1 MDKRREMTFNPEKI
15 NFVAVID
22 SLNWCKEVTPVDL
35 VKAVNNVEGLRGRKR
50 YETNEKSFG
59 LLIKCFEKRVGDLVT
74 TRINGKDRFYTLKP
88 EYRPE
93 QLVGYARTG
102 KIPEIK
108 EELKKKDSKFYIPEV
123 PESMMGAE
131 GEVKAKRSTK
141 KRIFP
146 DCEAMAKSAILLY
159 LLKKGNGKVEARI
172 FNEIRDKFG
181 WKYQRSVDSKP
192 YTAYLEVNRFCADYL
207 DLGKDPIKMD
217 KKDNHYKYTGDITIL
232 EDKIKGTLLL
242 MEDEDLKKRVQE
254 FIAEP
259 EAKKEEAKVEEEP
272 KPEVKVEE
280 ETKPEPKKET
290 VEDKKPDPKSVS
302 KTDEDRPK
310 PKRFETKPTTTTER
324 PRIFKASPEV
334 GKSEFRETGSAP
346 STLYEGSKT
355 RWYKSLIGGTLKG
368 AERGVWYNFNDI
380 SQIIKKTRFVEIGT
394 REIKD
399 LCGEIS
405 KQWKGIFREVDFG
418 GVTIGSETLVKQFI
432 EAYPAEKITETIF
445 LRLHMDIDELQE
457 TYPELNVKIA
467 SEISEKDNVYEIE
480 MNRAEKTEK
489 AFAKLVYRMRQ
500 GEIILESPSNWTI
513 KRTKI
518 LIDKLFGNI

>member
-1 MDKRREMTFNPEKI
+1 MDKRKEMKEAFNPEKI

-159 LLKKGNGKVEARI
+159 LLKKGEGKVEARI

-207 DLGKDPIKMD
+207 DLGKDPICMD

-254 FIAEP
+254 ITELAD
-259 EAKKEEAKVEEEP
+259 KKTDVKEEKPEAKVEETKP
-272 KPEVKVEE
+272 KEEV
-280 ETKPEPKKET
+280 KPEPKPIEEKQKL
-290 VEDKKPDPKSVS
+290 D
-302 KTDEDRPK
+302 DRPK
-310 PKRFETKPTTTTER
+310 PKRFETKPTSTTER

-346 STLYEGSKT
+346 SMIYEGSKT

-380 SQIIKKTRFVEIGT
+380 SQIIKKTRFVEISC

-418 GVTIGSETLVKQFI
+418 GITVGSETLVKQFI

-500 GEIILESPSNWTI
+500 GEIILESPSNWTV

>member
-1 MDKRREMTFNPEKI
+1 
-15 NFVAVID
+15 
-22 SLNWCKEVTPVDL
+22 
-35 VKAVNNVEGLRGRKR
+35 
-50 YETNEKSFG
+50 
-59 LLIKCFEKRVGDLVT
+59 
-74 TRINGKDRFYTLKP
+74 
-88 EYRPE
+88 
-93 QLVGYARTG
+93 
-102 KIPEIK
+102 
-108 EELKKKDSKFYIPEV
+108 
-123 PESMMGAE
+123 
-131 GEVKAKRSTK
+131 
-141 KRIFP
+141 
-146 DCEAMAKSAILLY
+146 
-159 LLKKGNGKVEARI
+159 
-172 FNEIRDKFG
+172 
-181 WKYQRSVDSKP
+181 
-192 YTAYLEVNRFCADYL
+192 
-207 DLGKDPIKMD
+207 
-217 KKDNHYKYTGDITIL
+217 
-232 EDKIKGTLLL
+232 
-242 MEDEDLKKRVQE
+242 MEDEDLKKKVQE

-259 EAKKEEAKVEEEP
+259 EVEEAKVEEEP
-272 KPEVKVEE
+272 KPEVKVEMA
-280 ETKPEPKKET
+280 KPEPKKET
-290 VEDKKPDPKSVS
+290 VEDKKPEP
-302 KTDEDRPK
+302 KTDDRPK
-310 PKRFETKPTTTTER
+310 PKRFETKPTLTER

-346 STLYEGSKT
+346 SMIYEGSKT

-418 GVTIGSETLVKQFI
+418 GITVGSETLVKQFI

-467 SEISEKDNVYEIE
+467 SEISERDNVYEIE

-500 GEIILESPSNWTI
+500 GEVILESPSNWTV

>member
-1 MDKRREMTFNPEKI
+1 MDKRKEMKEAFNPEKI

-22 SLNWCKEVTPVDL
+22 SLNWCREVTPVDL

-88 EYRPE
+88 EYKPE

-146 DCEAMAKSAILLY
+146 DCEAMAKSAILLS
-159 LLKKGNGKVEARI
+159 LLKNGEGKVEARI

-192 YTAYLEVNRFCADYL
+192 YTAYLEVNRFCTDYL
-207 DLGKDPIKMD
+207 DLGKDPICMD

-232 EDKIKGTLLL
+232 DGKIKDTITL
-242 MEDEDLKKRVQE
+242 MEDEDLKKKVQE
-254 FIAEP
+254 IIAEP
-259 EAKKEEAKVEEEP
+259 EAKVEEEP
-272 KPEVKVEE
+272 KPEVKVED
-280 ETKPEPKKET
+280 KSIKKID
-290 VEDKKPDPKSVS
+290 DKD
-302 KTDEDRPK
+302 KTDDRPK
-310 PKRFETKPTTTTER
+310 PKRFETKPTTTEIR

-346 STLYEGSKT
+346 SMIYESSKT
-355 RWYKSLIGGTLKG
+355 RWYKSLIAGTLRG
-368 AERGVWYNFNDI
+368 AERGVWYNFSDI
-380 SQIIKKTRFVEIGT
+380 SQIIKKTRFVEIST

-399 LCGEIS
+399 LCGEVS
-405 KQWKGIFREVDFG
+405 KQWRGIFREIDFG
-418 GVTIGSETLVKQFI
+418 GVTVGSETLVKQFI

-445 LRLHMDIDELQE
+445 LRLKMSIDELTE
-457 TYPELNVKIA
+457 TYPDLSIKVA
-467 SEISEKDNVYEIE
+467 SEIGENDNIVEIE
-480 MNRAEKTEK
+480 MNRSEKTEK
-489 AFAKLVYRMRQ
+489 AFAKLVFRMRQ

-518 LIDKLFGNI
+518 LIDKLFGGM

>member
-1 MDKRREMTFNPEKI
+1 MDKRKEMKEAFNPERI

-22 SLNWCKEVTPVDL
+22 SLNWCREVTPVDL
-35 VKAVNNVEGLRGRKR
+35 VKAVNNVEGLRGRKK

-59 LLIKCFEKRVGDLVT
+59 LLIKCFEKIVGDFVT

-88 EYRPE
+88 EYKPE

-123 PESMMGAE
+123 PESMMSGT

-146 DCEAMAKSAILLY
+146 DCEAMAKSAILLS
-159 LLKKGNGKVEARI
+159 LLKNGEGKVESRI

-181 WKYQRSVDSKP
+181 WKYQRSIEGKP
-192 YTAYLEVNRFCADYL
+192 YTSYLEVNRFCADYL
-207 DLGKDPIKMD
+207 DLGKDLIKLD

-232 EDKIKGTLLL
+232 DGKIKDTLTL
-242 MEDEDLKKRVQE
+242 MEDEDLKKKVQE
-254 FIAEP
+254 II
-259 EAKKEEAKVEEEP
+259 KEEKVEEKVEPKIEEVVEKSEKP
-272 KPEVKVEE
+272 KPEIREKLTYMEQPF
-280 ETKPEPKKET
+280 KEPKKI
-290 VEDKKPDPKSVS
+290 P
-302 KTDEDRPK
+302 
-310 PKRFETKPTTTTER
+310 ER

-346 STLYEGSKT
+346 STLYESSKT
-355 RWYKSLIGGTLKG
+355 RWYKSLIANTLKG
-368 AERGVWYNFNDI
+368 AERGVWYNFSDI
-380 SQIIKKTRFVEIGT
+380 SQIIKKTRFTEIST

-399 LCGEIS
+399 LCGEIG
-405 KQWKGIFREVDFG
+405 KQWRGIFREVDFG
-418 GVTIGSETLVKQFI
+418 GVTIGSEVLVKDFI
-432 EAYPAEKITETIF
+432 EAYPAEKITESIF
-445 LRLHMDIDELQE
+445 LRLHMSIDELTE
-457 TYPELNVKIA
+457 TYPELKIKVA
-467 SEISEKDNVYEIE
+467 SEIGENDNIVEIE

-489 AFAKLVYRMRQ
+489 AFAKLVFRMRQ

-518 LIDKLFGNI
+518 LIDKLFGGM

>member
-1 MDKRREMTFNPEKI
+1 MDKRKEMKEAFNPEKI
-15 NFVAVID
+15 NFVAVIN
-22 SLNWCKEVTPVDL
+22 SINWCREVTPVDL

-59 LLIKCFEKRVGDLVT
+59 LLIKCFEKIVGDFVT
-74 TRINGKDRFYTLKP
+74 TRINGKDRFYMLKP
-88 EYRPE
+88 EYKPE

-146 DCEAMAKSAILLY
+146 DCEAMAKSAILLS
-159 LLKKGNGKVEARI
+159 LLKNGEGKVESRI
-172 FNEIRDKFG
+172 FNEIREKFG
-181 WKYQRSVDSKP
+181 WKYQRRLEGNL
-192 YTAYLEVNRFCADYL
+192 YTSYLEVNRFCADYL
-207 DLGKDPIKMD
+207 DLGKDLIKLD

-232 EDKIKGTLLL
+232 DGKIKDTLSL

-254 FIAEP
+254 IIKSESSVKTDEDKIEKP
-259 EAKKEEAKVEEEP
+259 KEEVKKLIEEI
-272 KPEVKVEE
+272 KPEKI
-280 ETKPEPKKET
+280 
-290 VEDKKPDPKSVS
+290 
-302 KTDEDRPK
+302 DEDRPK
-310 PKRFETKPTTTTER
+310 PKRFETKPTPTEIR

-346 STLYEGSKT
+346 SMIYEGSKT
-355 RWYKSLIGGTLKG
+355 KWYKSLIAATLKG
-368 AERGVWYNFNDI
+368 AGRGVWYNYSDI
-380 SQIIKKTRFVEIGT
+380 AQIIKKTRFVEIST

-399 LCGEIS
+399 LMGEVG

-418 GVTIGSETLVKQFI
+418 GVTIGSEVLVKQFG
-432 EAYPAEKITETIF
+432 ETYQDRKITETIF
-445 LRLHMDIDELQE
+445 LRLHMNIDELQE
-457 TYPELNVKIA
+457 TYPELSIKIA

-480 MNRAEKTEK
+480 MNRAEETEK

-500 GEIILESPSNWTI
+500 GEIILESTSNWTV

>member
-1 MDKRREMTFNPEKI
+1 MDKRKEMKEAFNPEKI

-22 SLNWCKEVTPVDL
+22 SLNWCREVTPVDL
-35 VKAVNNVEGLRGRKR
+35 VKAVNNVEGLRGRKK

-59 LLIKCFEKRVGDLVT
+59 LLIKCFEKIVGDFVT

-88 EYRPE
+88 EYKPT
-93 QLVGYARTG
+93 QLVHYARTG
-102 KIPEIK
+102 EVLEIK
-108 EELKKKDSKFYIPEV
+108 EELKKKDPKFYIPEV
-123 PESMMGAE
+123 PESMMSGT

-146 DCEAMAKSAILLY
+146 DCEAMAKSAILLS
-159 LLKKGNGKVEARI
+159 LLKNGEGKVESRI

-181 WKYQRSVDSKP
+181 WKYQRSIEGKP
-192 YTAYLEVNRFCADYL
+192 YTSYLEVNRFCADYL
-207 DLGKDPIKMD
+207 DLGKDLIKLD

-232 EDKIKGTLLL
+232 DGKIKDTLTL
-242 MEDEDLKKRVQE
+242 MEDEDLKKKVQE

-259 EAKKEEAKVEEEP
+259 EAKAEEEL
-272 KPEVKVEE
+272 KPEVKVKMA
-280 ETKPEPKKET
+280 KPEPKKET
-290 VEDKKPDPKSVS
+290 VEDKKPEPK
-302 KTDEDRPK
+302 TETMPR
-310 PKRFETKPTTTTER
+310 PKRFETKPTSTER

-355 RWYKSLIGGTLKG
+355 RWYKSLIANTLKG
-368 AERGVWYNFNDI
+368 AERGVWYNFSDI
-380 SQIIKKTRFVEIGT
+380 SQIIKKTRFVEIST

-399 LCGEIS
+399 LCGEVS

-418 GVTIGSETLVKQFI
+418 GVTVGSEVLVKDFI
-432 EAYPAEKITETIF
+432 EAYPAEKITESIF
-445 LRLHMDIDELQE
+445 LRLHMSIDELQE

-467 SEISEKDNVYEIE
+467 SEISEKDNIVEIE

-489 AFAKLVYRMRQ
+489 AFAKLVFRMRQ

-513 KRTKI
+513 KRTRI
-518 LIDKLFGNI
+518 LIDKLFGGM

>member
-1 MDKRREMTFNPEKI
+1 MDKRKEMKEAFNPEKI

-59 LLIKCFEKRVGDLVT
+59 LLIKCFERKVGDLVT

-108 EELKKKDSKFYIPEV
+108 DELKKKDSKFYIPEI
-123 PESMMGAE
+123 PESMIGAE

-146 DCEAMAKSAILLY
+146 DCEAMAKSVILLY

-192 YTAYLEVNRFCADYL
+192 YTAYLEVNRFCSDYL
-207 DLGKDPIKMD
+207 DLGKDPICMD

-242 MEDEDLKKRVQE
+242 MEDEDLKKKVQE

-259 EAKKEEAKVEEEP
+259 EVEEAKVEEEP
-272 KPEVKVEE
+272 KPEVKVEMA
-280 ETKPEPKKET
+280 KPEPKKET
-290 VEDKKPDPKSVS
+290 IEDKKPEPK
-302 KTDEDRPK
+302 TETMPR
-310 PKRFETKPTTTTER
+310 PKRFETKPTPTER

-346 STLYEGSKT
+346 SMIYEGSKT

-418 GVTIGSETLVKQFI
+418 GITVGSETLVKQFI

-500 GEIILESPSNWTI
+500 GEIILESPSNWTV

>member
-1 MDKRREMTFNPEKI
+1 MDKRKEMKEAFNPEKI

-22 SLNWCKEVTPVDL
+22 SLNWCREVTPVDL
-35 VKAVNNVEGLRGRKR
+35 VKAVNNVEGLRGRKK

-59 LLIKCFEKRVGDLVT
+59 LLIKCFEKIVGDFVT

-88 EYRPE
+88 EYKPT
-93 QLVGYARTG
+93 QLVHYARTG
-102 KIPEIK
+102 EVLEIK
-108 EELKKKDSKFYIPEV
+108 EELKKKDPKFYIPEV

-131 GEVKAKRSTK
+131 GEAKTTKRSTK

-146 DCEAMAKSAILLY
+146 DCEAMAKSAILLS
-159 LLKKGNGKVEARI
+159 LLKNGEGKVEARI

-207 DLGKDPIKMD
+207 DLGKDLIKLD
-217 KKDNHYKYTGDITIL
+217 KKDNHYKMIGDLTIL
-232 EDKIKGTLLL
+232 DGKIKDTLTL
-242 MEDEDLKKRVQE
+242 MEDEDLKKKVQE
-254 FIAEP
+254 FI
-259 EAKKEEAKVEEEP
+259 KEEKPEKVEEKVEPKIEEVAEEKKSVIKTDDKP
-272 KPEVKVEE
+272 KPEIRNIEQPFK
-280 ETKPEPKKET
+280 EPK
-290 VEDKKPDPKSVS
+290 
-302 KTDEDRPK
+302 R
-310 PKRFETKPTTTTER
+310 TTER

-355 RWYKSLIGGTLKG
+355 RWYKSLIANALKG
-368 AERGVWYNFNDI
+368 AERGVWYNFSDI

-399 LCGEIS
+399 LCGEVS

-418 GVTIGSETLVKQFI
+418 GVTVGSEVLVKDFI
-432 EAYPAEKITETIF
+432 EAYPAEKITESIF
-445 LRLHMDIDELQE
+445 LRLHMSIDELTE
-457 TYPELNVKIA
+457 SYPELKIKVA
-467 SEISEKDNVYEIE
+467 SEIGENDNIVEIE

-489 AFAKLVYRMRQ
+489 AFAKLVFRMRQ

-518 LIDKLFGNI
+518 LIDKLFGGM

>member
-1 MDKRREMTFNPEKI
+1 MDKRKEMKEAFNPEKI

-35 VKAVNNVEGLRGRKR
+35 VRAVNNVEGLRGRKR

-123 PESMMGAE
+123 PESMMEAE

-146 DCEAMAKSAILLY
+146 DCEAMAKSVILLY

-207 DLGKDPIKMD
+207 DLGKDSIYMD

-232 EDKIKGTLLL
+232 EDKIKDTLTL
-242 MEDEDLKKRVQE
+242 MEDEDLKKKVQE
-254 FIAEP
+254 IIAEP
-259 EAKKEEAKVEEEP
+259 EVEEAKVEEEP
-272 KPEVKVEE
+272 KPEVKVEMA
-280 ETKPEPKKET
+280 KPDPKKET
-290 VEDKKPDPKSVS
+290 VEDKT
-302 KTDEDRPK
+302 KTETMPR
-310 PKRFETKPTTTTER
+310 PKRFETKPTMTTER

-346 STLYEGSKT
+346 SMIYESSKT
-355 RWYKSLIGGTLKG
+355 RWYKSLIGRTLKG

-380 SQIIKKTRFVEIGT
+380 SQIIKKTRFVEISC
-394 REIKD
+394 REIKE

-418 GVTIGSETLVKQFI
+418 GIIVGSETLVKQFI
-432 EAYPAEKITETIF
+432 EAYPEEKITETIF
-445 LRLHMDIDELQE
+445 LRLHMDIDEIQE

-467 SEISEKDNVYEIE
+467 SEISERDNVYEIE

-500 GEIILESPSNWTI
+500 GEIILESPSNWTV

>member
-1 MDKRREMTFNPEKI
+1 MKEAFNPEKI

-22 SLNWCKEVTPVDL
+22 SLNWCREVTPVDL

-50 YETNEKSFG
+50 YETNEKNFG
-59 LLIKCFEKRVGDLVT
+59 LLIKCFERKVGDLVT
-74 TRINGKDRFYTLKP
+74 TRINGKDRFYMLKP
-88 EYRPE
+88 EYKPE
-93 QLVGYARTG
+93 QLVGYAMTG

-108 EELKKKDSKFYIPEV
+108 EELKKKDPKFYIPEV
-123 PESMMGAE
+123 PESMIGAE

-146 DCEAMAKSAILLY
+146 DSEAIAKSAILLY
-159 LLKKGNGKVEARI
+159 LLKKGEGKVEARI

-217 KKDNHYKYTGDITIL
+217 KKDHHYKYTGDITIL
-232 EDKIKGTLLL
+232 NGKIKDTLIL

-254 FIAEP
+254 FI
-259 EAKKEEAKVEEEP
+259 EAKAEEEP
-272 KPEVKVEE
+272 KPEIK
-280 ETKPEPKKET
+280 
-290 VEDKKPDPKSVS
+290 VEDKSEPKGEDKPRLESVS
-302 KTDEDRPK
+302 KTDGDRPK

-346 STLYEGSKT
+346 SMIYEGSKT

-418 GVTIGSETLVKQFI
+418 GITVGSETLVKQFI
-432 EAYPAEKITETIF
+432 EAYPAEKITEIIF

-467 SEISEKDNVYEIE
+467 SKISEKDNVYEIE

-500 GEIILESPSNWTI
+500 GEIILESPSNWTV

>member
-1 MDKRREMTFNPEKI
+1 MDELREKEKAKTEGRGKKRSFPDNEALAKTILIMGM
-15 NFVAVID
+15 
-22 SLNWCKEVTPVDL
+22 L
-35 VKAVNNVEGLRGRKR
+35 VKNDGK
-50 YETNEKSFG
+50 
-59 LLIKCFEKRVGDLVT
+59 FEVA
-74 TRINGKDRFYTLKP
+74 
-88 EYRPE
+88 EYNK
-93 QLVGYARTG
+93 ARD
-102 KIPEIK
+102 E
-108 EELKKKDSKFYIPEV
+108 
-123 PESMMGAE
+123 
-131 GEVKAKRSTK
+131 
-141 KRIFP
+141 
-146 DCEAMAKSAILLY
+146 
-159 LLKKGNGKVEARI
+159 
-172 FNEIRDKFG
+172 FG
-181 WKYQRSVDSKP
+181 WKRQRSVEGKVCTNFQEANKVTSW
-192 YTAYLEVNRFCADYL
+192 L
-207 DLGKDPIKMD
+207 DLGELFEIKTNQVVLVDP
-217 KKDNHYKYTGDITIL
+217 KKNLGIL
-232 EDKIKGTLLL
+232 EGKITEIATLID
-242 MEDEDLKKRVQE
+242 DEELREKALKMIKPE
-254 FIAEP
+254 TEKAEV
-259 EAKKEEAKVEEEP
+259 KEEP
-272 KPEVKVEE
+272 KPES
-280 ETKPEPKKET
+280 
-290 VEDKKPDPKSVS
+290 KSEFIN
-302 KTDEDRPK
+302 KTDEKKTSVDDKPK
-310 PKRFETKPTTTTER
+310 PMPKRFETKTTPTER

-346 STLYEGSKT
+346 SMIYEGSKT

-418 GVTIGSETLVKQFI
+418 GITVGSETLVKQFI

-467 SEISEKDNVYEIE
+467 SEISERDNVYEIE

-500 GEIILESPSNWTI
+500 GEIILESPSNWTV

>member
-1 MDKRREMTFNPEKI
+1 MDKRKEMKEAFNPEKI

-22 SLNWCKEVTPVDL
+22 SLNWCREVTPVDL

-74 TRINGKDRFYTLKP
+74 TRINGKDRFYMLKP
-88 EYRPE
+88 EYKPE

-123 PESMMGAE
+123 PESMIGDE

-159 LLKKGNGKVEARI
+159 LLKKGEGKVEARI

-207 DLGKDPIKMD
+207 DLGKDLIKLD

-232 EDKIKGTLLL
+232 DDKIKDTLTL

-259 EAKKEEAKVEEEP
+259 EAKKEEAKAEEEP
-272 KPEVKVEE
+272 KPEVKVEDKSIE
-280 ETKPEPKKET
+280 KIDDKPEPKKET
-290 VEDKKPDPKSVS
+290 VEEKPRLD
-302 KTDEDRPK
+302 DRPK
-310 PKRFETKPTTTTER
+310 PKRFETKPTPTETR

-346 STLYEGSKT
+346 SMIYEGSKT

-380 SQIIKKTRFVEIGT
+380 SQIIKKTRFVEISC

-399 LCGEIS
+399 LCGEIG

-418 GVTIGSETLVKQFI
+418 GITVGSETLVKQFI

-500 GEIILESPSNWTI
+500 GEIILESPSNWTV

>member
-1 MDKRREMTFNPEKI
+1 MDKRKEMKEAFNPEKI

-22 SLNWCKEVTPVDL
+22 SLNWCREVTPVDL

-88 EYRPE
+88 EYKPE

-108 EELKKKDSKFYIPEV
+108 EELKKKDPKFYIPEV

-146 DCEAMAKSAILLY
+146 DCEAMAKSAILLS
-159 LLKKGNGKVEARI
+159 LLKKGEGKVESRI

-207 DLGKDPIKMD
+207 DLGKDPICMD

-280 ETKPEPKKET
+280 AKPEPKKET
-290 VEDKKPDPKSVS
+290 VEDKKPEPK
-302 KTDEDRPK
+302 TETMPR
-310 PKRFETKPTTTTER
+310 PKRFETFR
-324 PRIFKASPEV
+324 QLH
-334 GKSEFRETGSAP
+334 EFYVNLPLDE
-346 STLYEGSKT
+346 
-355 RWYKSLIGGTLKG
+355 SLTCHWDYVPL
-368 AERGVWYNFNDI
+368 ND
-380 SQIIKKTRFVEIGT
+380 
-394 REIKD
+394 
-399 LCGEIS
+399 
-405 KQWKGIFREVDFG
+405 KQK
-418 GVTIGSETLVKQFI
+418 
-432 EAYPAEKITETIF
+432 
-445 LRLHMDIDELQE
+445 
-457 TYPELNVKIA
+457 
-467 SEISEKDNVYEIE
+467 
-480 MNRAEKTEK
+480 
-489 AFAKLVYRMRQ
+489 
-500 GEIILESPSNWTI
+500 
-513 KRTKI
+513 
-518 LIDKLFGNI
+518 

>member
-1 MDKRREMTFNPEKI
+1 MDKRKEMKEAFNPEKV
-15 NFVAVID
+15 NYVAVIK
-22 SLNWCKEVTPVDL
+22 SLNWGKEITPVDL
-35 VKAVNNVEGLRGRKR
+35 VKVVNSVEGLKGRKK

-88 EYRPE
+88 EYKPE

-108 EELKKKDSKFYIPEV
+108 EELKKKDSKYFIPT
-123 PESMMGAE
+123 PAE
-131 GEVKAKRSTK
+131 MDELREKEEAKKAMKRSTK

-159 LLKKGNGKVEARI
+159 LLKKGEGKVEARI

-207 DLGKDPIKMD
+207 DLGKDPICMD

-232 EDKIKGTLLL
+232 DGKIKDTLTL

-254 FIAEP
+254 FITEKEKKL
-259 EAKKEEAKVEEEP
+259 EAKAEEEA
-272 KPEVKVEE
+272 
-280 ETKPEPKKET
+280 KPEPKKET
-290 VEDKKPDPKSVS
+290 VKDKPEPK
-302 KTDEDRPK
+302 TETMPR
-310 PKRFETKPTTTTER
+310 PKRFETKPTPTER

-346 STLYEGSKT
+346 SMIYESSKT
-355 RWYKSLIGGTLKG
+355 RWYKSLIGGTFKG

-380 SQIIKKTRFVEIGT
+380 SQIIKKTRFV
-394 REIKD
+394 
-399 LCGEIS
+399 
-405 KQWKGIFREVDFG
+405 
-418 GVTIGSETLVKQFI
+418 
-432 EAYPAEKITETIF
+432 
-445 LRLHMDIDELQE
+445 DI
-457 TYPELNVKIA
+457 
-467 SEISEKDNVYEIE
+467 
-480 MNRAEKTEK
+480 
-489 AFAKLVYRMRQ
+489 RQ
-500 GEIILESPSNWTI
+500 R
-513 KRTKI
+513 K
-518 LIDKLFGNI
+518 

>member
-1 MDKRREMTFNPEKI
+1 MDKRKEMKEAFNPEKI

-22 SLNWCKEVTPVDL
+22 SLNWCREVTPVDL

-88 EYRPE
+88 EYKPE

-108 EELKKKDSKFYIPEV
+108 EELKKEDSKYYIPGVPESGEKPKIGGRGKKRSFPDNEALAKTIIVIGMLAENEGKFKTAEYNKAVDEFGWKRQRSVEGKLCTYFQEANKVTSWLDLGELFEIKTNQVCLVDPEKNLSKLKGKIPEV
-123 PESMMGAE
+123 TALIDDE
-131 GEVKAKRSTK
+131 GMKEKV
-141 KRIFP
+141 
-146 DCEAMAKSAILLY
+146 
-159 LLKKGNGKVEARI
+159 LKI
-172 FNEIRDKFG
+172 I
-181 WKYQRSVDSKP
+181 
-192 YTAYLEVNRFCADYL
+192 
-207 DLGKDPIKMD
+207 
-217 KKDNHYKYTGDITIL
+217 
-232 EDKIKGTLLL
+232 
-242 MEDEDLKKRVQE
+242 
-254 FIAEP
+254 
-259 EAKKEEAKVEEEP
+259 EP
-272 KPEVKVEE
+272 KPKAEEVKPGLKPIEE
-280 ETKPEPKKET
+280 KPK
-290 VEDKKPDPKSVS
+290 PKSEAKLVE
-302 KTDEDRPK
+302 KMEDDRPK

-346 STLYEGSKT
+346 SMIYEGSKT

-368 AERGVWYNFNDI
+368 AERGVWYNFSDI
-380 SQIIKKTRFVEIGT
+380 SAIIKKTRFVEIGT

-405 KQWKGIFREVDFG
+405 KQWRGIFREVDFG
-418 GVTIGSETLVKQFI
+418 GITVGSETLVKQFI

-457 TYPELNVKIA
+457 TYPDLNMKIA
-467 SEISEKDNVYEIE
+467 SEISERDNIYEIE

>member
-1 MDKRREMTFNPEKI
+1 MDKRKEMKEAFNPEKI

-22 SLNWCKEVTPVDL
+22 SLNWCREVTPVDL

-88 EYRPE
+88 EYKPE

-108 EELKKKDSKFYIPEV
+108 EELKKENPKYFIPT
-123 PESMMGAE
+123 PAE
-131 GEVKAKRSTK
+131 MDELREKEKLIGGKGKKRS
-141 KRIFP
+141 FP
-146 DCEAMAKSAILLY
+146 DNEALAKTVIVMGLV
-159 LLKKGNGKVEARI
+159 KNHGGKLDTAEYNKARD
-172 FNEIRDKFG
+172 EFG
-181 WKYQRSVDSKP
+181 WKRQRSVEGKLSTNFQETNKV
-192 YTAYLEVNRFCADYL
+192 TSWL
-207 DLGKDPIKMD
+207 DLGELFEIKTNQVCLVDPKKNLSILDGKITDIAALIDDEELKGKALEMIK
-217 KKDNHYKYTGDITIL
+217 
-232 EDKIKGTLLL
+232 
-242 MEDEDLKKRVQE
+242 
-254 FIAEP
+254 P
-259 EAKKEEAKVEEEP
+259 KEEV
-272 KPEVKVEE
+272 
-280 ETKPEPKKET
+280 KPEPKPIEEKPKPKIEEKL
-290 VEDKKPDPKSVS
+290 VEKMED
-302 KTDEDRPK
+302 DRPK
-310 PKRFETKPTTTTER
+310 PKRFETKPTSTTER

-346 STLYEGSKT
+346 SMIYEGSKT

-368 AERGVWYNFNDI
+368 AERGVWYNFSDI
-380 SQIIKKTRFVEIGT
+380 STIIKKTRFVEIGT

-418 GVTIGSETLVKQFI
+418 GITVGSETLVKQFI

-445 LRLHMDIDELQE
+445 LRLHMSIDELQE
-457 TYPELNVKIA
+457 TYPELKIKVA
-467 SEISEKDNVYEIE
+467 SKIGENDNIVEIE

-489 AFAKLVYRMRQ
+489 AFAKLVFRMRQ

-518 LIDKLFGNI
+518 LIDKLFGGM